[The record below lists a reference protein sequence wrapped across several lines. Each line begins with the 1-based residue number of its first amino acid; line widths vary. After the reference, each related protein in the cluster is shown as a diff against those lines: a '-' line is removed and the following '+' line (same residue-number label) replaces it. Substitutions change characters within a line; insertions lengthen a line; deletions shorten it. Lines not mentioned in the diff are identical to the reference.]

1 MTEKE
6 IKPIQI
12 YDFTGLKCPLPVL
25 KTKRALK
32 NHSNGEVIEIIADDP
47 AANLDL
53 KHFCEVSGNILLQ
66 VIKKNKNLNCFIKK
80 NEGQLNNSLISYP
93 CDEASMEEFEAEK
106 QRQQSVTIQTD

>member
-66 VIKKNKNLNCFIKK
+66 VCL
-80 NEGQLNNSLISYP
+80 LYTSPSPRDDISSRMP
-93 CDEASMEEFEAEK
+93 SSA
-106 QRQQSVTIQTD
+106 

>member
-1 MTEKE
+1 MEYFLK
-6 IKPIQI
+6 KSD
-12 YDFTGLKCPLPVL
+12 YTGLKCPLPVL

-66 VIKKNKNLNCFIKK
+66 VIKKNKNLNCLIKK
-80 NEGQLNNSLISYP
+80 NEI
-93 CDEASMEEFEAEK
+93 
-106 QRQQSVTIQTD
+106 

>member
-53 KHFCEVSGNILLQ
+53 KHFCEVSGNILLE

-80 NEGQLNNSLISYP
+80 MKSS
-93 CDEASMEEFEAEK
+93 
-106 QRQQSVTIQTD
+106 

>member
-1 MTEKE
+1 MREKE
-6 IKPIQI
+6 IKPNHI

-32 NHSNGEVIEIIADDP
+32 NHNNCEVIEIIADDP

-66 VIKKNKNLNCFIKK
+66 IIKKNKNLNCFIKK
-80 NEGQLNNSLISYP
+80 NEI
-93 CDEASMEEFEAEK
+93 
-106 QRQQSVTIQTD
+106 

>member
-32 NHSNGEVIEIIADDP
+32 NHSNREVIEIIADHT

-53 KHFCEVSGNILLQ
+53 KHLC
-66 VIKKNKNLNCFIKK
+66 
-80 NEGQLNNSLISYP
+80 
-93 CDEASMEEFEAEK
+93 
-106 QRQQSVTIQTD
+106 

>member
-32 NHSNGEVIEIIADDP
+32 NHSNGEVIVIIADDP
-47 AANLDL
+47 AAHLDL
-53 KHFCEVSGNILLQ
+53 KHFCEISGNILLQ

-80 NEGQLNNSLISYP
+80 N
-93 CDEASMEEFEAEK
+93 
-106 QRQQSVTIQTD
+106 

>member
-6 IKPIQI
+6 IKPIKV

-80 NEGQLNNSLISYP
+80 NES
-93 CDEASMEEFEAEK
+93 
-106 QRQQSVTIQTD
+106 

>member
-1 MTEKE
+1 MIERE
-6 IKPIQI
+6 IKPIQV

-66 VIKKNKNLNCFIKK
+66 VTKKNKNLNCFIRK
-80 NEGQLNNSLISYP
+80 NEI
-93 CDEASMEEFEAEK
+93 
-106 QRQQSVTIQTD
+106 

>member
-1 MTEKE
+1 MIEKNL
-6 IKPIQI
+6 KPTQI

-32 NHSNGEVIEIIADDP
+32 NHNNGEVIGIIADDP

-80 NEGQLNNSLISYP
+80 MK
-93 CDEASMEEFEAEK
+93 AS
-106 QRQQSVTIQTD
+106 

>member
-1 MTEKE
+1 MKNE
-6 IKPIQI
+6 ILKPTKVF
-12 YDFTGLKCPLPVL
+12 DFKGLKCPLPVL

-32 NHSNGEVIEIIADDP
+32 NHNNGEVIEIISDDP

-80 NEGQLNNSLISYP
+80 NES
-93 CDEASMEEFEAEK
+93 
-106 QRQQSVTIQTD
+106 

>member
-6 IKPIQI
+6 IKPIHI

-80 NEGQLNNSLISYP
+80 MKSS
-93 CDEASMEEFEAEK
+93 
-106 QRQQSVTIQTD
+106 

>member
-6 IKPIQI
+6 IKPTQI

-32 NHSNGEVIEIIADDP
+32 NHGNGEVIEIIADDP

-53 KHFCEVSGNILLQ
+53 KHFCEVSGNILLE
-66 VIKKNKNLNCFIKK
+66 VIKKIKI
-80 NEGQLNNSLISYP
+80 LI
-93 CDEASMEEFEAEK
+93 
-106 QRQQSVTIQTD
+106 VL

>member
-1 MTEKE
+1 MKNE
-6 IKPIQI
+6 ILKPTKVF
-12 YDFTGLKCPLPVL
+12 DFKGLKCPLPVL

-53 KHFCEVSGNILLQ
+53 KHFCEVSGNILLK

-80 NEGQLNNSLISYP
+80 NEI
-93 CDEASMEEFEAEK
+93 
-106 QRQQSVTIQTD
+106 